1 MQHRRLFDLARHL
14 SDSRPHVLR
23 NRTTMPKDLRSFI
36 GQLEKD
42 SPNDIARVTKPISP
56 IYEISALLTHL
67 ESQKKFPLLY
77 CENVTGHN
85 APVLIN
91 AQVSRR
97 FMALALECEIRDLA
111 RTYSERQSQHL
122 PPTEIDNAPVHE
134 LIQTGD
140 AIDLTQIPMLTHYDV
155 NIAPY
160 ITAGIV
166 AAVDPETGV
175 RNTSYNRLMMAGK
188 RELRIFMAIG
198 RHLWTLHNKLE
209 RRNKP
214 LPIAVVIGVHPLVS
228 LGAQAFTASTEDEY
242 AVIGGMMSEPL
253 RVVKAKTVPILV
265 PADAEMIIEGNILPN
280 LRRVEGPFGE
290 FTGHAVPSD
299 DRPVIDV
306 TAITHRRNYI
316 FQDIHAG
323 YTEHKMMGALP
334 REAALL
340 KAVRQTVPTV
350 KDVCMPVS
358 GTCRFHAYISIAKRA
373 PGQAKNAIC
382 AALAADMLLK
392 HVVIVDE
399 DIDVFDEERVLW
411 AVANRFQAD
420 RGLVV
425 IANAQGSELDPSAG
439 PGGMNAKMG
448 LDATKPMS
456 GFPPELRV
464 PDVVMKKIRLEDFF
478 P

>member
-1 MQHRRLFDLARHL
+1 
-14 SDSRPHVLR
+14 
-23 NRTTMPKDLRSFI
+23 MPKDLRSFI
-36 GQLEKD
+36 AQLEKE
-42 SPNDIARVTKPISP
+42 SPNDIARVSRPISP
-56 IYEISALLTHL
+56 RYEISALLTHL
-67 ESQKKFPLLY
+67 EDQRKYPLLY
-77 CENVTGHN
+77 CENVAGYS
-85 APVLIN
+85 APVVIN

-97 FMALALECEIRDLA
+97 LMALALECDVRDLA
-111 RTYSERQSQHL
+111 RTYAERQSRTL
-122 PPTEIDNAPVHE
+122 APLEIENAPVHE
-134 LIQTGD
+134 IIHTGD
-140 AIDLTQIPMLTHYDV
+140 SIDLTRIPLLTHYDV
-155 NIAPY
+155 NAAPY

-166 AAVDPETGV
+166 AAADPESGV

-198 RHLWTLHNKLE
+198 RHLWTLHNKAE
-209 RRNKP
+209 RRNEP
-214 LPIAVVIGVHPLVS
+214 LPVAIIIGVHPLFS

-242 AVIGGMMSEPL
+242 AVIGGMMGEPL
-253 RVVKAKTVPILV
+253 RVVRAKTVPILV
-265 PADAEMIIEGNILPN
+265 PADAEMIIEGKILPHV
-280 LRRVEGPFGE
+280 RRIEGPFGE

-299 DRPVIDV
+299 ERPVIEV
-306 TAITHRRNYI
+306 TAITHRRSYI

-382 AALAADMLLK
+382 AAFAADMLLK
-392 HVVIVDE
+392 HVVIVDD

-425 IANAQGSELDPSAG
+425 ISNAQGSELDPSAA
-439 PGGMNAKMG
+439 PGGINAKMG

-464 PDVVMKKIRLEDFF
+464 PNEVMNKIRLKDFL